1 MLFCQ
6 IHGDLNDL
14 IYMINEL
21 KITNNQVIEHL
32 ETEFTCCSS
41 FNS

>member
-21 KITNNQVIEHL
+21 KSTNNQVIEHL
-32 ETEFTCCSS
+32 EK
-41 FNS
+41 NLRAAVP